1 MREFR
6 LDVSTCL
13 SSSDLD
19 ELGVNIT
26 TSHNDYCLNKSINF
40 KKHDK
45 TQRSDWFECLR
56 PMISFKDIKL
66 KSRQKTVC
74 IKAIG
79 LEATNSKFLREGLD
93 IKIPAN
99 MWSESVQ
106 LYKHGSI

>member
-1 MREFR
+1 MMRDFR
-6 LDVSTCL
+6 LDVST
-13 SSSDLD
+13 SSYLVK
-19 ELGVNIT
+19 LGVNIT
-26 TSHNDYCLNKSINF
+26 TSHNDYCLNESINF
-40 KKHDK
+40 VKHDK
-45 TQRSDWFECLR
+45 TQISVWFECLR

-79 LEATNSKFLREGLD
+79 LESTKTKFLREGLD
-93 IKIPAN
+93 LQIPAN